1 MRISTLVTAAI
12 ERTRT
17 LPGSLRY
24 LVTMGLVVVA
34 LLARQAAEP
43 LLPPGHPFMTLFVAI
58 FLAGALFD
66 HGCGLFAVVL
76 SAVLAA
82 IYLLPPAAVFS
93 VGDPGHL
100 VALGLFVGIGA
111 AMTFVIESL
120 HRALAGERDANRN
133 LARSE
138 CSRRLLLHEFRH
150 RTRNDLGSL
159 VGLLHLRAR
168 VAGSEAVREG
178 LREAAQHALALA
190 RVHTRLAAA
199 DIENA
204 AIIDTRGFV
213 LGLCRDIEAAGPGEG
228 LRPVALVAEAEAHA
242 IDSERAVQLGLVLN
256 ETVTNALKY
265 AFPEGRAGRV
275 TVRFL
280 REGGQY
286 VLSVVDDGIGAP
298 PEDDMDASAPRD
310 WRRSGL
316 GTRLLQSLAAQL
328 RGSFTRLPAPAC
340 NGTVTELRFPVET
353 PGRARN
359 GRRPAGMGQ
368 RE

>member
-1 MRISTLVTAAI
+1 MRIHLLVTAAI
-12 ERTRT
+12 ERTRRM
-17 LPGSLRY
+17 PGTLRY
-24 LVTMGLVVVA
+24 MATAVLVVA
-34 LLARQAAEP
+34 TLLLRQAADP
-43 LLPPGHPFMTLFVAI
+43 LLPPGHPFLLFFVAI

-82 IYLLPPAAVFS
+82 IYLLPPEAEVAA
-93 VGDPGHL
+93 GDPRQL

-120 HRALAGERDANRN
+120 HRALAGERDANEN

-138 CSRRLLLHEFRH
+138 RGRMLLLNEFRH

-168 VAGSEAVREG
+168 VAGSEAVREA

-190 RVHTRLAAA
+190 RVHTRLTAA
-199 DIENA
+199 DIDEGA
-204 AIIDTRGFV
+204 TIDSRTFV
-213 LGLCRDIEAAGPGEG
+213 LGLCRDIEAVGPGEA

-275 TVRFL
+275 AVTFQ
-280 REGGQY
+280 REGGQF
-286 VLSVVDDGIGAP
+286 VLVVADDGIGVP
-298 PEDDMDASAPRD
+298 PEGDVEPSAPRD
-310 WRRSGL
+310 GRGSGL
-316 GTRLLQSLAAQL
+316 GTRLLQALAAQL
-328 RGSFTRLPAPAC
+328 RGRFSRLPAPVGS
-340 NGTVTELRFPVET
+340 GTVAELRFPVEA
-353 PGRARN
+353 PGRARD
-359 GRRPAGMGQ
+359 GRRPAGMTR

>member
-1 MRISTLVTAAI
+1 MRIHTLVTAAI

-17 LPGSLRY
+17 LPGTLRY
-24 LVTMGLVVVA
+24 LATAVLVVA
-34 LLARQAAEP
+34 TLLLRLAAEP
-43 LLPPGHPFMTLFVAI
+43 LLPPGHPFLMFFVAV

-82 IYLLPPAAVFS
+82 IYLLPPEAEFA
-93 VGDPGHL
+93 VGDPGQL
-100 VALGLFVGIGA
+100 VALGLFVAIGA
-111 AMTFVIESL
+111 AMAFVIESL
-120 HRALAGERDANRN
+120 HRALAGEREANEN
-133 LARSE
+133 LERSE
-138 CSRRLLLHEFRH
+138 RGRTLLLHEFRH

-199 DIENA
+199 DIDEGA
-204 AIIDTRGFV
+204 TVDSRVFV

-228 LRPVALVAEAEAHA
+228 LRPVALLAEAEAHVL
-242 IDSERAVQLGLVLN
+242 DSERAVQLGLVLN

-280 REGGQY
+280 REGGQF
-286 VLSVVDDGIGAP
+286 VLSVADDGIGVP
-298 PEDDMDASAPRD
+298 PEDDVEPSAPRD
-310 WRRSGL
+310 WRGSGF
-316 GTRLLQSLAAQL
+316 GTRLLRALAAQL
-328 RGSFTRLPAPAC
+328 RGSFSRLPASLGT
-340 NGTVTELRFPVET
+340 GTVAELRFPVEA
-353 PGRARN
+353 PGRAGE
-359 GRRPAGMGQ
+359 GRRPAGMDR